1 MMHSIIDLAMIGTL
15 GLTLYMVY
23 DVVKHRTQR
32 LLKRMVFYSFIFYVV
47 YVLQLTTGGIMIPQ
61 NEELGHLII
70 QWIPFRFVAD
80 WVSLYSSH
88 GMDWFFWNA
97 VKLTIFNL
105 ILLFPFGVYLSVL
118 FNLGTAKQAAAVLFL
133 VTLFIET
140 GQLVLSYLGLI
151 FPRSFDVDDLILNT
165 LGGVIGFKISEL
177 LFKNISLLNRIKRR
191 MNDSANH

>member
-1 MMHSIIDLAMIGTL
+1 
-15 GLTLYMVY
+15 
-23 DVVKHRTQR
+23 
-32 LLKRMVFYSFIFYVV
+32 
-47 YVLQLTTGGIMIPQ
+47 
-61 NEELGHLII
+61 
-70 QWIPFRFVAD
+70 
-80 WVSLYSSH
+80 
-88 GMDWFFWNA
+88 
-97 VKLTIFNL
+97 
-105 ILLFPFGVYLSVL
+105 LFPFGVYLSVL